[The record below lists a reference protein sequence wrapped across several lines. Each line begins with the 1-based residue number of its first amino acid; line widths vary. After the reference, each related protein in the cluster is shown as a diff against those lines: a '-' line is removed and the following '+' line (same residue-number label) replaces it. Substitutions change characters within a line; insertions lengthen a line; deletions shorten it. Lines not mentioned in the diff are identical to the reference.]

1 MIDFDKVNKYKK
13 YFGEDN
19 DPRLLNP
26 SESTRIN
33 NPYIKEKAL
42 KPTQKVDPDRFE
54 IESLFP
60 GIGDAMDLVD
70 IEEAIS
76 DKNYGQAALGAGLLL
91 VPNAIEKPVKAGLK
105 VLKNKVTQAAL
116 NNVVD
121 KVPVLRNQ
129 YFKMQDKKA
138 LEGLQDTFENFNGS
152 RILDNNKPYFKTQIS
167 ILNDNIKNRAE
178 KIGINAGAVSG
189 DLNRYNNL
197 KFFMEDNKRFD
208 TRVLKRST
216 PELEYNREFQ
226 KNFNAARERLR
237 QNNKLG
243 TNLLVDNKGLSKIY
257 NIIGINRYSN
267 SGLRPL
273 SDIKGTSSH
282 EATHLMQD
290 LFNINLNEDLNKID
304 SRLTIK
310 DDLKTILRNDND
322 WSKKPNELQSNLWR
336 FRNEN
341 KIGTRNLTD
350 AEADKFIKEYGYKH
364 FNPNAN
370 KLKINEILKLIPAVG
385 GLMIYNNM
393 NNENNRQA
401 ERKME

>member
-1 MIDFDKVNKYKK
+1 MAVDFDKIKK
-13 YFGEDN
+13 ARNQLRLDN

-26 SESTRIN
+26 SESTKIN
-33 NPYIKEKAL
+33 NIYTKKKAL

-70 IEEAIS
+70 IEEAIG

-167 ILNDNIKNRAE
+167 ILNDDIKNRAE
-178 KIGINAGAVSG
+178 KIGINAGAIAG

-197 KFFMEDNKRFD
+197 KFFMEDNKRFN
-208 TRVLKRST
+208 TKVLKRSA

-226 KNFNAARERLR
+226 KDFNAAREKLR

-290 LFNINLNEDLNKID
+290 LFKINLNEDLNKIN

-350 AEADKFIKEYGYKH
+350 AEADKFIEEYGYKH

-393 NNENNRQA
+393 NNENTN
-401 ERKME
+401 

>member
-1 MIDFDKVNKYKK
+1 MAVDFDKIKK
-13 YFGEDN
+13 ARNQLRLDN

-26 SESTRIN
+26 SESTKIN
-33 NPYIKEKAL
+33 NIYTKEKAL

-54 IESLFP
+54 IESLFL

-216 PELEYNREFQ
+216 PELEYNKEFQ
-226 KNFNAARERLR
+226 KDFISTRGRL
-237 QNNKLG
+237 QSEGTQG
-243 TNLLVDNKGLSKIY
+243 TNLSVSNGKDKY
-257 NIIGINRYSN
+257 NIIGINRYN
-267 SGLRPL
+267 SEGLRPL
-273 SDIKGTSSH
+273 NDIKGTSSH

-341 KIGTRNLTD
+341 KIGTRNLTE

-401 ERKME
+401 ERKMD

>member
-13 YFGEDN
+13 YFVE

-393 NNENNRQA
+393 NNENNRQT

>member
-13 YFGEDN
+13 YFVE

-33 NPYIKEKAL
+33 NPYIKEKVL

-393 NNENNRQA
+393 NNENNRQT